1 MLASLLGAA
10 VLALAAYDGVVIGR
24 ALVVG
29 GQLARDSS
37 AYSQQPAGATS
48 ALLVV
53 GDSTGVGTG
62 ARDPADSVAGRLGH
76 ALPDTRIDNLAVNG
90 ALTEDVLKQLSD
102 APLPRY
108 DAILVQVGGN
118 DALRFTPLDRLA
130 GAINAVLSQ
139 AEERASYTALM
150 STGDLGA
157 APALPWP
164 VASIYS
170 ARSRAVRDRFLA
182 AAQKHDVDYVDLFT
196 GPRDNSFRQEADRYY
211 ARDGLHLSGAGY
223 GTWYDRL
230 TAASA
235 LPERLQ
241 TR

>member
-10 VLALAAYDGVVIGR
+10 VLAIAAYDGVVLGR

-29 GQLARDSS
+29 GQLARESN
-37 AYSQQPAGATS
+37 AYTQQPAEATA

-62 ARDPADSVAGRLGH
+62 AENPADSVAGRLGR
-76 ALPDTRIDNLAVNG
+76 ALPRVRIDNLAVNG
-90 ALTEDVLKQLSD
+90 ARTADLLAQLAQ

-118 DALRFTPLDRLA
+118 DALRFTGFDRLA
-130 GAINAVLSQ
+130 QSIDAVLSRSGD
-139 AEERASYTALM
+139 RAPYTVLM

-164 VASIYS
+164 LAPLFS
-170 ARSRAVRDRFLA
+170 ARSREVRDRFARA
-182 AAQKHDVDYVDLFT
+182 AAAHGADYVDLFT
-196 GPRDNSFRQEADRYY
+196 GPGDRVFSEEPGRYY

-223 GTWYDRL
+223 GVWYEQLR
-230 TAASA
+230 AASA
-235 LPERLQ
+235 LPERLEN
-241 TR
+241 R

>member
-24 ALVVG
+24 ALYVG
-29 GQLARDSS
+29 GQLARESS
-37 AYSQQPAGATS
+37 PYSQQPADATA

-62 ARDPADSVAGRLGH
+62 AEDPADSVAGRLGS
-76 ALPDTRIDNLAVNG
+76 ALPGTRIDNLAVNG
-90 ALTEDVLKQLSD
+90 ALTEDVLEQLRD

-118 DALRFTPLDRLA
+118 DALRFTPLDRLEA
-130 GAINAVLSQ
+130 DIAAVLSR
-139 AEERASYTALM
+139 AGERAPYTALM

-164 VASIYS
+164 VAPVYS

-182 AAQKHDVDYVDLFT
+182 AAREHGADYVDLFT
-196 GPRDNSFRQEADRYY
+196 GAGDNGFRQAPDRYY

-223 GTWYDRL
+223 GSWYDRL
-230 TAASA
+230 TAATA